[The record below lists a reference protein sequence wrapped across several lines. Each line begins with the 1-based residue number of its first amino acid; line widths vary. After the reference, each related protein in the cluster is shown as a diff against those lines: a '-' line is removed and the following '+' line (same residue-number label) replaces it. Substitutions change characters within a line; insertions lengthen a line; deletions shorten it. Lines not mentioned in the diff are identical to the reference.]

1 MSESRILD
9 QIPIRF
15 QILYS
20 RLSAEKQSVRKMCS
34 FAYNCEIATLHL
46 SVFLIHC
53 FLAMRYQLSMD
64 VSCVQIV
71 LAQGYPSTAYKSI
84 ICVQS
89 IFSHRKCL

>member
-20 RLSAEKQSVRKMCS
+20 RLSAEKQSVRKMYS
-34 FAYNCEIATLHL
+34 FAYNCDIATLHL

-53 FLAMRYQLSMD
+53 FLAMRYQLSLD
-64 VSCVQIV
+64 VSFVQIV

-84 ICVQS
+84 ICNQS